1 MLKEKTSRKVKLL
14 TCFLSTVSL
23 LLLLWPAMLPA
34 SDRDKLDIMV
44 SIAPQK
50 YFVDKIGGELTNTSI
65 LLPPGASPH
74 TFEPKPSQIRK
85 LGRADL
91 YMTIGVEYENAL
103 LPRIKSTHPDLDIV
117 HLDRGIQ
124 KISMLQDCG
133 HDHDHGHNHSHDHE
147 HNHGHDHGHN
157 HDDGHDHNH
166 NQGHN
171 NHDHGHD
178 HHHDHNG
185 DDGLDPHVWLS
196 PDLAMIIADNV
207 YRALSQAMPEADTKF
222 RDNYLSFIRDLLELD
237 QEIKSI
243 FSDVPPGNKFM
254 VFHPAWGYFA
264 RAYGLVQVPV
274 EVEGREPRSADLKE
288 LIDTARD
295 EDIKVVFVS
304 PQFSKRSAET
314 IADSIDGE
322 TVSIDP
328 LAENWKE
335 NMLTVAEKF
344 RKAMGH

>member
-1 MLKEKTSRKVKLL
+1 MPEKKSPVKAGLSAWAL
-14 TCFLSTVSL
+14 ITAVFLM
-23 LLLLWPAMLPA
+23 LLWPAMAPA
-34 SDRDKLDIMV
+34 SDKDSLDIMV

-50 YFVDKIGGELTNTSI
+50 YFVDRIGGELTDTTV
-65 LLPPGASPH
+65 LLPAGASPH

-91 YMTIGVEYENAL
+91 YMAIGVEYENAL
-103 LPRIKSTHPDLDIV
+103 LPRIKSTHPDLEIV
-117 HLDRGIQ
+117 RLDRGIE
-124 KISMLQDCG
+124 KISMLQDCD
-133 HDHDHGHNHSHDHE
+133 HDHDHGHDHDNGHDHDHE
-147 HNHGHDHGHN
+147 HNHNHDHGHDHGHDN
-157 HDDGHDHNH
+157 
-166 NQGHN
+166 
-171 NHDHGHD
+171 GHD

-185 DDGLDPHVWLS
+185 HDGLDPHVWLS

-207 YRALSQAMPEADTKF
+207 YRALSEAMPGAEAEF
-222 RDNYLSFIRDLLELD
+222 RDNYLAFIRELLELD
-237 QEIKSI
+237 QEIKSV
-243 FSDVPPGNKFM
+243 FNDVPPGSKFM

-295 EDIKVVFVS
+295 EGIKVVFVS

-314 IADSIDGE
+314 IADSINGE

-344 RKAMGH
+344 RKAMEH

>member
-1 MLKEKTSRKVKLL
+1 MPDKKTPGKAGLSACLL
-14 TCFLSTVSL
+14 SAAML
-23 LLLLWPAMLPA
+23 LLLLWPAMAPS
-34 SDRDKLDIMV
+34 SDKDRLDIMV

-50 YFVDKIGGELTNTSI
+50 YFVDRIGGELTDTTV

-91 YMTIGVEYENAL
+91 YMAIGVEYENAL
-103 LPRIKSTHPDLDIV
+103 LPRIKSTHPDLEIV
-117 HLDRGIQ
+117 RLDRGIQ
-124 KISMLQDCG
+124 KISMLQDC
-133 HDHDHGHNHSHDHE
+133 DHDHGHNHSHDHE
-147 HNHGHDHGHN
+147 HDHDNGHDHE
-157 HDDGHDHNH
+157 HNH
-166 NQGHN
+166 NHGHN

-185 DDGLDPHVWLS
+185 HDGLDPHVWLS

-207 YRALSQAMPEADTKF
+207 YRVLSQAMPGADAEF
-222 RDNYLSFIRDLLELD
+222 RDNYLSFIRELLELD

-243 FSDVPPGNKFM
+243 FSDVPPGSRFM

-295 EDIKVVFVS
+295 EGIKVVFVS

-314 IADSIDGE
+314 IADSIDGR

-335 NMLTVAEKF
+335 NMLTVAEEF

>member
-1 MLKEKTSRKVKLL
+1 MIQNKASLFPHYFISL
-14 TCFLSTVSL
+14 FLGLAILFATFS
-23 LLLLWPAMLPA
+23 PGQA
-34 SDRDKLDIMV
+34 SADQDRIQAMV

-50 YFVDKIGGELTNTSI
+50 YFAERIGGEMIDTTV
-65 LLPPGASPH
+65 LLPPGANPH

-85 LGRADL
+85 MGQADL
-91 YMTIGVEYENAL
+91 YMAIGVEYENAL

-133 HDHDHGHNHSHDHE
+133 HGHDHDHDHHSE
-147 HNHGHDHGHN
+147 HNHGHDHENNHHNGHN
-157 HDDGHDHNH
+157 HEHDHH
-166 NQGHN
+166 NG
-171 NHDHGHD
+171 HDHGHE
-178 HHHDHNG
+178 
-185 DDGLDPHVWLS
+185 GLDPHVWLS

-207 YRALSQAMPEADTKF
+207 YRALSEAMPQAETEFKE
-222 RDNYLSFIRDLLELD
+222 NYLSFIRELLELD

-243 FSDVPPGNKFM
+243 FNDVPPGNKFM

-288 LIDTARD
+288 LIDTAR
-295 EDIKVVFVS
+295 EENIKVVFVS

-344 RKAMGH
+344 RKAMEH